1 MAKREN
7 GEGSVYK
14 RKDIKR
20 RPWVVAL
27 PASYSLDEQGKMIK
41 KQEILGHYASSKEAK
56 AALAHYLEHPVV
68 EINMTVDDLHTL
80 WLSRAEYKNLAKQSK
95 DCYNAA
101 WKKIPEDV
109 KAIKM
114 RELRTEDMQKCIDAY
129 SAQSGTSLSYIKSHF
144 RVFMR
149 LRWRETF
156 VTKTILNSLSSQR
169 KRKTKYIHFLLK
181 K

>member
-80 WLSRAEYKNLAKQSK
+80 WPVPNIRTWLSNQ
-95 DCYNAA
+95 
-101 WKKIPEDV
+101 
-109 KAIKM
+109 
-114 RELRTEDMQKCIDAY
+114 RTATTPH
-129 SAQSGTSLSYIKSHF
+129 GRRF
-144 RVFMR
+144 P
-149 LRWRETF
+149 
-156 VTKTILNSLSSQR
+156 KT
-169 KRKTKYIHFLLK
+169 
-181 K
+181 

>member
-7 GEGSVYK
+7 GEGSIYK

-80 WLSRAEYKNLAKQSK
+80 WLSRPARS
-95 DCYNAA
+95 
-101 WKKIPEDV
+101 
-109 KAIKM
+109 IK
-114 RELRTEDMQKCIDAY
+114 TY
-129 SAQSGTSLSYIKSHF
+129 P
-144 RVFMR
+144 
-149 LRWRETF
+149 
-156 VTKTILNSLSSQR
+156 NSPGIATTPPGR
-169 KRKTKYIHFLLK
+169 RFPKM
-181 K
+181 

>member
-56 AALAHYLEHPVV
+56 AALAHYLEHPVT
-68 EINMTVDDLHTL
+68 EINMTVDDLHMI
-80 WLSRAEYKNLAKQSK
+80 WLSRPEYKNISKQSR

-114 RELRTEDMQKCIDAY
+114 RELRTEDM
-129 SAQSGTSLSYIKSHF
+129 
-144 RVFMR
+144 
-149 LRWRETF
+149 
-156 VTKTILNSLSSQR
+156 
-169 KRKTKYIHFLLK
+169 
-181 K
+181 

>member
-80 WLSRAEYKNLAKQSK
+80 WLSRPEYKNISKIIIDICSGNVSASFVLA
-95 DCYNAA
+95 
-101 WKKIPEDV
+101 
-109 KAIKM
+109 
-114 RELRTEDMQKCIDAY
+114 RELESFFINK
-129 SAQSGTSLSYIKSHF
+129 L
-144 RVFMR
+144 
-149 LRWRETF
+149 
-156 VTKTILNSLSSQR
+156 
-169 KRKTKYIHFLLK
+169 
-181 K
+181 

>member
-56 AALAHYLEHPVV
+56 AALAHYLEHPVT
-68 EINMTVDDLHTL
+68 EINMTVDDLHMI
-80 WLSRAEYKNLAKQSK
+80 WLSRPEYKNISKQSRI
-95 DCYNAA
+95 ATT
-101 WKKIPEDV
+101 PPGRRFP
-109 KAIKM
+109 KM
-114 RELRTEDMQKCIDAY
+114 
-129 SAQSGTSLSYIKSHF
+129 
-144 RVFMR
+144 
-149 LRWRETF
+149 
-156 VTKTILNSLSSQR
+156 
-169 KRKTKYIHFLLK
+169 
-181 K
+181 

>member
-56 AALAHYLEHPVV
+56 AALAQYIEHPVT
-68 EINMTVDDLHTL
+68 EINMTVDDLHTI
-80 WLSRAEYKNLAKQSK
+80 WLSRPEYKNISKQSRE
-95 DCYNAA
+95 CYNAA

-114 RELRTEDMQKCIDAY
+114 RELRTEDMQSCIDAHLE
-129 SAQSGTSLSYIKSHF
+129 QSGTSLSYIKVPFLGSTRSHWS
-144 RVFMR
+144 VISAI
-149 LRWRETF
+149 
-156 VTKTILNSLSSQR
+156 KTIPNL
-169 KRKTKYIHFLLK
+169 
-181 K
+181 